1 MSLRTSLNNVLRGP
15 AGYVS
20 RELNRMA
27 PRERRLLA
35 IFGSLVVIALVAAVS
50 ILTVS
55 SLASI
60 EDANEA
66 SREALQAISRHK
78 DEFLRAKS
86 RMQTQESR
94 IGSEPPQ
101 LAADLEAAAREAG
114 IGGIPETRPLPSV
127 PAGKR
132 YLEHSVDVT
141 FRQVELLAL
150 SKFLSRLETGR
161 HLIVVSRLSVKRAF
175 TEGQQKLNVS
185 LTATTWERVAE
196 ARKKPV
202 ATKERS

>member
-1 MSLRTSLNNVLRGP
+1 MSLASSLSNALRRPGGIL
-15 AGYVS
+15 A
-20 RELNRMA
+20 REWNRMA
-27 PRERRLLA
+27 PRERRLVA
-35 IFGSLVVIALVAAVS
+35 IFGAVALVVAVTAVS
-50 ILTVS
+50 ILTVQ

-60 EDANEA
+60 REANDA

-78 DEFLRAKS
+78 DEFLQARS
-86 RMQTQESR
+86 RMQAQESR

-114 IGGIPETRPLPSV
+114 IGGIPETRPMPPV

-132 YLEHSVDVT
+132 YMEHSVDVT

-185 LTATTWERVAE
+185 LTATTWERVPE
-196 ARKKPV
+196 NRKRPV
-202 ATKERS
+202 PAKERT